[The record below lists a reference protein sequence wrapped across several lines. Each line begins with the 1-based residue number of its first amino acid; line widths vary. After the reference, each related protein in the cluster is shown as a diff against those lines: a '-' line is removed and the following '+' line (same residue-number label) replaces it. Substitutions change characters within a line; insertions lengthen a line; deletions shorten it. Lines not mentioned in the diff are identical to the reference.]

1 MVDVDTEDGM
11 EYAVTVMGPSESG
24 DIQEMRV
31 RFADGVVR
39 ANLDPAAVRGGLRLT
54 LSLART
60 CPRARSPGGRL
71 ANQRLSQ
78 ELVGKR

>member
-11 EYAVTVMGPSESG
+11 EYAVTVIGPSESG

-39 ANLDPAAVRGGLRLT
+39 
-54 LSLART
+54 
-60 CPRARSPGGRL
+60 PRSCYSVYALYAPSKG
-71 ANQRLSQ
+71 
-78 ELVGKR
+78 